1 MFVVYDISKVIIL
14 KNQRVFLVLRCIWL
28 CYKGVYTF
36 EYIYTYIYIELFW
49 LEKYKCYAKDCNGML
64 IIKQYHSNMKFG
76 LDVKKTVFQGLRTT
90 KAQTSLHVRTV

>member
-28 CYKGVYTF
+28 GYKGVYTF

-49 LEKYKCYAKDCNGML
+49 LEKYKCYAKDCNDMH
-64 IIKQYHSNMKFG
+64 IMK
-76 LDVKKTVFQGLRTT
+76 T
-90 KAQTSLHVRTV
+90 